1 MNLRMSLSCFFLQ
14 EETSEM
20 EDKEWDEGK
29 GRVKEILVA
38 KQMQGVQ
45 TRQSDLSVAVHF
57 THLPFHTTVIMII

>member
-20 EDKEWDEGK
+20 EDNEWDEDR
-29 GRVKEILVA
+29 GRMKEIA

-45 TRQSDLSVAVHF
+45 TRKSYLSVAVHF
-57 THLPFHTTVIMII
+57 TPLPFHTTVIMIF